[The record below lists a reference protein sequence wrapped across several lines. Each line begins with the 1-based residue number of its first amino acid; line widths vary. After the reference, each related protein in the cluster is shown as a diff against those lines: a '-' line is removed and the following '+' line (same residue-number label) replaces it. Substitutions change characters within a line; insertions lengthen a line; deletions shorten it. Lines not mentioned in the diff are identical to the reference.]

1 MADVIMA
8 PAADMFEM
16 GVELQVLKRGTL
28 FPMRAKKLYELY
40 KNYESIEEIPLPER
54 QKLEQQVFRNS
65 LEEIWSQTKEH
76 FYERDP
82 HQIERAKDH
91 PKRKM
96 ALIFRWYLGLTS
108 HWSNTGEKGRET
120 DYQIWA
126 GPAIGAFNN
135 WVKGSYLEDVS
146 KRKTV
151 EVAWHIMTGATYLYR
166 LRHLQTQG
174 ISLPF
179 SCEAYL
185 PKPFLIKP
193 N

>member
-1 MADVIMA
+1 
-8 PAADMFEM
+8 
-16 GVELQVLKRGTL
+16 L
-28 FPMRAKKLYELY
+28 FPMRAKKLYALY
-40 KNYESIEEIPLPER
+40 KNYESIEDIPLQER

-65 LEEIWSQTKEH
+65 LEEIWCQTKEH
-76 FYERDP
+76 FFERDP

-108 HWSNTGEKGRET
+108 HWSNTGEIGRET

-151 EVAWHIMTGATYLYR
+151 EVAWHIMTGAAYLYR

-174 ISLPF
+174 IKLPF

-185 PKPFLIKP
+185 PKPFLKKP